1 MAAGFSCQTGGR
13 SVTCHHD
20 LHIFPDFA
28 ASTHFKESDTP
39 MPAFD
44 QSTRLAQLF
53 SPLPAGDIV
62 LLDMHGSEFVNGD
75 TVYFVRALTPKGIA
89 EIEPLLGEPMSIKI
103 DSVSQT
109 PRDIH
114 LLVDAIHYLGAQDQN
129 HLYEFELRPWLWML
143 GRRVNSRIFKEKSVA
158 DIIRE
163 IAGEHGIG
171 GQTAL
176 DIKATCANDPVEY
189 LVQYNESDLDFLRR
203 LMEQTG
209 MNCHCEM
216 TDSKHTIVLSDST
229 DSFPLAPGPGRSFS
243 PLGEVGDR
251 AVENFDNWMPRRKLT
266 TGQTRLTDYNFKT
279 PTANM
284 EVNATAQQNFQ
295 FSNLESFVYPGNYLA
310 EGGGKPLAK
319 RRTEAL
325 RGGDAIVMA
334 DGNAPTLGAGMRFDL
349 AAHPDDSQEDEYV
362 VLAAH
367 HSINNGDFS
376 SSGGGGNDQ
385 GTHRGSFQLTRS
397 SIPVAPALKTPRPT
411 INSPQTAVVVDGA
424 NGELDEFGRITLQFP
439 WAPDAETVRC
449 RVSQIWAAEEWG
461 TMFVP
466 HTGMEVIVEF
476 MNGDPDQ
483 PIVTGCL
490 WNNDR
495 KPDFPASKLISGFKT
510 VRDNRLL
517 FVDEEGSEA
526 ILIRGQKDMVTV
538 VMNDDK
544 HIVHNNRIT
553 KITTDQTDTVGGNV
567 KTTVEGK
574 EDHKVTGALTIE
586 STSKIEL
593 KVGGS
598 SIVIDT
604 GSITISSPKIT
615 IDAQMALKT
624 NGGATAEHGAGGKM
638 TIQAPMVMIN

>member
-1 MAAGFSCQTGGR
+1 
-13 SVTCHHD
+13 
-20 LHIFPDFA
+20 
-28 ASTHFKESDTP
+28 

-62 LLDMHGSEFVNGD
+62 LLDMHGSEYVNGD
-75 TVYFVRALTPKGIA
+75 TVFFVRALTPNGIA
-89 EIEPLLGEPMSIKI
+89 AIEPLLGEAMSIQI
-103 DSVSQT
+103 ATLSGA

-114 LLVDAIHYLGAQDQN
+114 LLVDAIHYVGSQDQN
-129 HLYEFELRPWLWML
+129 HIYEFELRPWLWML
-143 GRRVNSRIFKEKSVA
+143 GRRVNSRIFKDKTVA

-163 IAGEHGIG
+163 VAGEHGIG

-176 DIKATCANDPVEY
+176 DIMASGASDPVEY

-209 MNCHCEM
+209 LNYHCEM
-216 TDSKHTIVLSDST
+216 TDSKHSIVLTDRT
-229 DSFPLAPGPGRSFS
+229 DSFALAPGEGRSFS

-266 TGQTRLTDYNFKT
+266 TGQTRMMDYNFKT
-279 PTANM
+279 PTAGM
-284 EVNATAQQNFQ
+284 EVNSSVEQRFP

-310 EGGGKPLAK
+310 QGGGRPLAK

-325 RGGDAIVMA
+325 RGGDAIVVA
-334 DGNAPTLGAGMRFDL
+334 DGNAPSLGAGMRFEL
-349 AAHPDDSQEDEYV
+349 SAHPDDSQEGEYV

-367 HSINNGDFS
+367 HSVNNGDFS
-376 SSGGGGNDQ
+376 SRGGSAGDQ
-385 GTHRGSFQLTRS
+385 GTYRGSFQLCRS
-397 SIPVAPALKTPRPT
+397 SIPVAPVLKTARPNIT
-411 INSPQTAVVVDGA
+411 SPQTAVVVDGA
-424 NGELDEFGRITLQFP
+424 NGELDEFGRITLMFP
-439 WAPDAETVRC
+439 WAPDAETMRC
-449 RVSQIWAAEEWG
+449 RVSQMWAAEEWG
-461 TMFVP
+461 TMFIP

-476 MNGDPDQ
+476 MNGDPDR

-495 KPDFPASKLISGFKT
+495 KPEFPKNKLVSGFKT

-517 FVDEEGSEA
+517 FVDEEGAEA

-553 KITTDQTDTVGGNV
+553 KITTDQTSTVGGNV

-586 STSKIEL
+586 STAKIEL

-598 SIVIDT
+598 SIVIDS
-604 GSITISSPKIT
+604 GSITLSSPKIT

-624 NGGATAEHGAGGKM
+624 NGGATAEHGAGGTM
-638 TIQAPMVMIN
+638 TIKAPLVMIN